1 MQHMD
6 ESVGSRTAAL
16 HSGTASGMRRTR
28 IETNPGQV
36 EIRLDS
42 CVVQDGQP
50 GSHKSGR
57 GPAVIKEFTHG
68 PVILHDVV

>member
-1 MQHMD
+1 MIIMQHMV

-42 CVVQDGQP
+42 CVVQDGGVFRAGQGVTNLVEVRP
-50 GSHKSGR
+50 
-57 GPAVIKEFTHG
+57 
-68 PVILHDVV
+68 